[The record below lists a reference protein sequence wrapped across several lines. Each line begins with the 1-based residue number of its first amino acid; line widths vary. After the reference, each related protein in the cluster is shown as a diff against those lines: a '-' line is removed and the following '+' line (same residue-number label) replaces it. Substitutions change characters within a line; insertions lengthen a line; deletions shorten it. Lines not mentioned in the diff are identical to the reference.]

1 MRRNNK
7 RSKSGKS
14 NVKKKKKEDNDI
26 DVTEEEAVGEEGEE
40 MVDGQYVVES
50 VVDKR
55 RRNNRVE
62 YLIKWL
68 NYSDK
73 DNTWERMAQPFFNI
87 YIKLIFFNN

>member
-1 MRRNNK
+1 
-7 RSKSGKS
+7 
-14 NVKKKKKEDNDI
+14 
-26 DVTEEEAVGEEGEE
+26 

-73 DNTWERMAQPFFNI
+73 DNTWERMAQTFFNI
-87 YIKLIFFNN
+87 YIKLLFFSTIN